1 MKGTHLVPVLTLIAA
16 GIVLGGCAG
25 TQTEEIVGAPEG
37 VGAYS
42 STNQGNA
49 AAQGNSTTAP
59 SSNAGQTAA
68 SQDGGDAL
76 PSDNVQSD
84 QCNVSEL
91 EGYAGKPGNQQI
103 FSEILQR
110 SGASI
115 QRVLTP
121 QTIATMDY
129 RAERLDIH
137 VDGSGRITQ
146 LSCG

>member
-1 MKGTHLVPVLTLIAA
+1 MKGTHLVPVLTLMAA
-16 GIVLGGCAG
+16 GVILGGCSS

-42 STNQGNA
+42 TSNQGNA

-59 SSNAGQTAA
+59 TSSA
-68 SQDGGDAL
+68 SQTTGSQGGSEAL

-129 RAERLDIH
+129 RAERVDIH